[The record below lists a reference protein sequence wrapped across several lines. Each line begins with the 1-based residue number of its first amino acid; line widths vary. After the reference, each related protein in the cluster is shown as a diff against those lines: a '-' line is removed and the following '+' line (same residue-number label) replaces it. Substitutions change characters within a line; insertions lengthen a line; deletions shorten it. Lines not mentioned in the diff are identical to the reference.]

1 MNHIASFFVFKYF
14 ETSITIAP
22 MLDINT
28 IKVNSKILNGDMS
41 KNLPKD
47 GINIEAAITVKELNT
62 AKIKNLFL
70 KIPTLNAG

>member
-1 MNHIASFFVFKYF
+1 
-14 ETSITIAP
+14 

-41 KNLPKD
+41 KNLPND
-47 GINIEAAITVKELNT
+47 GMNIDVAITVNELNA

>member
-1 MNHIASFFVFKYF
+1 
-14 ETSITIAP
+14 
-22 MLDINT
+22 MLDIRI
-28 IKVNSKILNGDMS
+28 IKTNSAIPKGDMS

-47 GINIEAAITVKELNT
+47 GINIEVAITVKELNT